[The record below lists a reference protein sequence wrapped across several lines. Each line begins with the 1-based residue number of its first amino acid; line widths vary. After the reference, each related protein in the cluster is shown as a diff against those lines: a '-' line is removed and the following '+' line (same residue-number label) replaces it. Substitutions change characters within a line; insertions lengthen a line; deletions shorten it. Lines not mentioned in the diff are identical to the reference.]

1 MKHVMIGAGLL
12 AANPTPIA
20 VGAQQPPT
28 PPPPPPAAATIRQP
42 TAALSLA
49 DAIAVARENNPL
61 YRRAENNR
69 GPAAWGVRNAYS
81 SLLIPNVRA
90 SGGMTYSGPGSQT
103 FLAQSFSQSGSTV
116 ASFYELGLSY
126 ELSGATLSQPGLA
139 KAQQRATDQDIAG
152 AENVLITGITQ
163 QYLTVLQAIAQ
174 ADLAHK
180 TLQRNEEFLKLANAR
195 YGVGQATL
203 IDVRQAQVARG
214 QAQVAVLRAETVVSV
229 EKLRLFEQM
238 GVTPP
243 LDITEVQLT
252 DTFTVHA
259 PPWQLK
265 ELLTMAEQQ
274 NPVLKALRARE
285 DAAAW
290 NVRSTASAWGPV
302 VALSA
307 GWSGFTQ
314 QFTNVDPIIFAGEA
328 AFANQHAECQENNTI
343 RTSAGLAPN
352 DCSGF
357 VWGASNEQAV
367 RDRNSVFPF
376 DFTKQPFQA
385 RLTVTW
391 PIFNNFSRELNV
403 SNARTQHNDLEERVR
418 ARGLAVQTD
427 VSQAFLVLQSA
438 YRTVGLQDTN
448 RVAARE
454 QLQLA
459 TERYRVGSGTFFEL
473 LDAQIA
479 ALRAEQDAVNATYD
493 YHKALAVLEA
503 AVGRSLR

>member
-1 MKHVMIGAGLL
+1 MRQMVLVAGLL
-12 AANPTPIA
+12 LGRATIA
-20 VGAQQPPT
+20 VAQQPTTGT
-28 PPPPPPAAATIRQP
+28 PSI
-42 TAALSLA
+42 TARLSLA
-49 DAIAVARENNPL
+49 DAIASAREKNPAF
-61 YRRAENNR
+61 REVQNNR

-81 SLLIPNVRA
+81 SLFVPSFAV
-90 SGGMTYSGPGSQT
+90 SGGMSYTGPGSQT
-103 FLAQSFSQSGSTV
+103 FLTQSFSQSVSTV
-116 ASFYELGLSY
+116 SSFYDLGLSWQF
-126 ELSGATLSQPGLA
+126 SGVTMSQPGLA
-139 KAQQRATDQDIAG
+139 KAELRAADADVAG
-152 AENVLITGITQ
+152 AENILITGVKQ
-163 QYLTVLQAIAQ
+163 QYLTVLQALAT
-174 ADLAHK
+174 ADLARR
-180 TLQRNEEFLKLANAR
+180 TVARNEEFLKLANAR

-214 QAQVAVLRAETVVSV
+214 QAEVALLRASTVVSV

-243 LDITEVQLT
+243 LDVATVQLT
-252 DTFTVHA
+252 DTFAVQT
-259 PPWQLK
+259 PEWQLND
-265 ELLTMAEQQ
+265 LLTMAGEQ
-274 NPVLKALRARE
+274 NPSLKALRARE
-285 DAAAW
+285 GAAAW
-290 NVRSTASAWGPV
+290 GVRAATSSYGP
-302 VALSA
+302 ALSVSA